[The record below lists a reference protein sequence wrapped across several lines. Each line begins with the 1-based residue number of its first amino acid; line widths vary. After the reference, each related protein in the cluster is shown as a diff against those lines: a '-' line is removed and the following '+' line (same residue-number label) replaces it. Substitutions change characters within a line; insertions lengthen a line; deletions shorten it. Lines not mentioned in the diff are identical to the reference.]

1 MGGDRGVP
9 IMFGCEKPRHSSPV
23 MGLTCWGTHVAIWGW
38 KPISS
43 WVCETIQIQLQISVF
58 IIVFADVSGIFISC
72 LHGSLINSCSK
83 LDWDAKKWKSKRWM
97 AIVRA
102 GVIAQQLSS
111 SPPPCSCCFP
121 SAVFL
126 DRKKKKN
133 ADSSTEF
140 PKLRFF
146 YHTKR
151 WQMRFSLLLM
161 STSRK
166 WHNDVIFRP
175 KTRGKNVLEI
185 SLCSCFCSLSTF
197 IWP

>member
-23 MGLTCWGTHVAIWGW
+23 MGLTCWGTHVDVWGW

-102 GVIAQQLSS
+102 GVIAQHLIITPSMFLLL
-111 SPPPCSCCFP
+111 PFSCF
-121 SAVFL
+121 SWQ
-126 DRKKKKN
+126 KKKMLTAPLN
-133 ADSSTEF
+133 SLNSDFSIT
-140 PKLRFF
+140 PKDD
-146 YHTKR
+146 
-151 WQMRFSLLLM
+151 
-161 STSRK
+161 K
-166 WHNDVIFRP
+166 WGFHYCWWAHHENDIMM
-175 KTRGKNVLEI
+175 
-185 SLCSCFCSLSTF
+185 
-197 IWP
+197 